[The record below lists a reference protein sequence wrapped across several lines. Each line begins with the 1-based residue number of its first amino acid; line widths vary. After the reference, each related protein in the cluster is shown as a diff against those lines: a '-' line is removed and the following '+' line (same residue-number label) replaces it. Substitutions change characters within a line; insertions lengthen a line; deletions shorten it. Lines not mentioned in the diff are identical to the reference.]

1 MSQLVCKTLSRND
14 LGYTGGHQA
23 GILVPKEI
31 IKLDFFPFLDPSE
44 YNPRCDISFDFNG
57 QPISFVFTYYNNR
70 LHGNG
75 TRNEYRITGMTKFFR
90 ENSCEPGDVLKFS
103 KDMNGYKID
112 IEKQTITED
121 EYQKALDRSIVIKA
135 GWYCE

>member
-1 MSQLVCKTLSRND
+1 MSQIVCKTLSRND

-31 IKLDFFPFLDPSE
+31 IKLNFFPFLDPNE
-44 YNPRCDISFDFNG
+44 YNPRCDISFYFRGDA
-57 QPISFVFTYYNNR
+57 ISFTFIYYNNR

-75 TRNEYRITGMTKFFR
+75 TRNEYRLTGMTKFFR
-90 ENSCEPGDVLKFS
+90 ENSCEPGDILKFS

-112 IEKQTITED
+112 IEKQDITAD
-121 EYQKALDRSIVIKA
+121 EYQKALDRPIVIRA
-135 GWYCE
+135 GWYFE

>member
-1 MSQLVCKTLSRND
+1 MSQTVCKTLSRND

-31 IKLDFFPFLDPSE
+31 IRLGFFPFLDSDE
-44 YNPRCDISFDFNG
+44 YNPRCDISFGFRG
-57 QPISFVFTYYNNR
+57 QLISFTFIYYNNR

-75 TRNEYRITGMTKFFR
+75 TRNEYRITGMTKFFK
-90 ENSCEPGDVLKFS
+90 ENSCEPGDILKFS

-112 IEKQTITED
+112 IEKQTITAD
-121 EYQKALDRSIVIKA
+121 EYQEALDRPIVIRA
-135 GWYCE
+135 GWYFE

>member
-1 MSQLVCKTLSRND
+1 MSQIVCKTLSRND

-44 YNPRCDISFDFNG
+44 YNPRCDISFNFEDR
-57 QPISFVFTYYNNR
+57 IIAFTFIYYNNR

-90 ENSCEPGDVLKFS
+90 ENCCEPGDVLKFS
-103 KDMNGYKID
+103 KDMNGYKIN
-112 IEKQTITED
+112 IEKQIITVEGYR
-121 EYQKALDRSIVIKA
+121 EALDRPIVIRA